1 MKYGIDVSTWQEGL
15 DFERAR
21 ILGYDFCICRIGYT
35 CYIGYSGSGYN
46 LDDLFVH
53 NINEAKANGME
64 LGVYYYYQYYYKSSS
79 YKIHFTFVFKNH

>member
-35 CYIGYSGSGYN
+35 GSGHT

-64 LGVYYYYQYYYKSSS
+64 
-79 YKIHFTFVFKNH
+79 

>member
-35 CYIGYSGSGYN
+35 GNGHT

-64 LGVYYYYQYYYKSSS
+64 QAYIIILRQRRQPKPKRKRIGCS
-79 YKIHFTFVFKNH
+79 NN

>member
-21 ILGYDFCICRIGYT
+21 ILGYDFCICRIGY
-35 CYIGYSGSGYN
+35 SGSGYN

-53 NINEAKANGME
+53 IFIEAIAFGLE
-64 LGVYYYYQYYYKSSS
+64 VGVYY
-79 YKIHFTFVFKNH
+79 